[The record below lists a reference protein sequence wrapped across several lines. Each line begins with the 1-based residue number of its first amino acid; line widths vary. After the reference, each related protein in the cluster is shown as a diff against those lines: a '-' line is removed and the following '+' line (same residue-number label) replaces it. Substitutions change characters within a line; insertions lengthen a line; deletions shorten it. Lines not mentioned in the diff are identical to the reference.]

1 MKSWSRKTL
10 RVLSYSVL
18 SVVVAAA
25 LSAGVLW
32 LKMIHDA
39 RLAGVEIQKR
49 PEAIRA
55 ASQPLSTQNL
65 AKLHPDPPPE
75 QDAVLLLKPV
85 LPALVIPK
93 DSTNLLFFNDKDW
106 PKGTTSLE
114 KPMLDEMQTWMDK
127 NQKANDS
134 VSVERL
140 K

>member
-1 MKSWSRKTL
+1 MKSRSRKTL

-18 SVVVAAA
+18 SVVVTAA
-25 LSAGVLW
+25 LSTGVLW
-32 LKMIHDA
+32 LKRIHDD

-49 PEAIRA
+49 LDAIRA
-55 ASQPLSTQNL
+55 ASQPLSAQDL

-75 QDAVLLLKPV
+75 HDAVLLLKPA
-85 LPALVIPK
+85 LPTLVIPK
-93 DSTNLLFFNDKDW
+93 DPTNLLFFNEKDW

-134 VSVERL
+134 FSVERL